1 MLISAIDIAG
11 LWFFEPSEISADL
24 TGEALSTL
32 LAKSSTRKIENV
44 HQGTFAPDEA
54 EASQDK
60 YKNQLTGGTYRVGA
74 KEMGDVTVA
83 FTIGQY
89 SYQDKAILMGGT
101 ATDTS
106 WKRAR
111 GTVDIKKGVCY
122 KTQDG
127 QYAVFPYCNISA
139 REGNTDGA
147 IGLNVTCTVLEPISS
162 QDVMPEYWF
171 DKSEVEGD

>member
-11 LWFFEPSEISADL
+11 LWFFEPSAVKADL
-24 TGEALSTL
+24 TGEALYAL
-32 LAKSSTRKIENV
+32 LNGSQAHKIENV

-60 YKNQLTGGTYRVGA
+60 YKNQLTGSTYRVGA
-74 KEMGDVTVA
+74 KEMGDVTIG

-89 SYQDKAILMGGT
+89 TYQDKALLMGGT
-101 ATDTS
+101 ATEKS

-111 GTVDIKKGVCY
+111 GVVDIKKGVCY

-127 QYAVFPYCNISA
+127 QYAVYPYCNISC
-139 REGNTDGA
+139 REGNQDGA
-147 IGLNVTCTVLEPISS
+147 IGLNITCTALEPI
-162 QDVMPEYWF
+162 QGTDVMPEYWF
-171 DKSEVEGD
+171 DESEVVSD